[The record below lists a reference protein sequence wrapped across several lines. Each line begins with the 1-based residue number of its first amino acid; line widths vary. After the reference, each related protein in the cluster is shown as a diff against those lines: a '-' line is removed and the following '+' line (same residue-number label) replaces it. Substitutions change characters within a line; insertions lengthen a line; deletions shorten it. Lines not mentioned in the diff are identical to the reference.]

1 MKPKSGITREELIK
15 WGGAEVFNQALAI
28 VNSGDVI
35 EAEYDDDK
43 LEIRGKIEQPSGWA
57 MSVTL
62 KLERN
67 GMVRS
72 LCPCRTNQQYHQ
84 ICQHVVALGIAIMA
98 MEMDDEEE
106 AHDDVKNDEFGDSDQ
121 SSLNTKNFIEV
132 PMKPRMAAFVSG
144 SRASLSIEID
154 ARYGEIEIPA
164 CSIQAPH
171 TVWIEDSD
179 DPLVRKTR
187 SMSAEKAAVK
197 EVEKWGFEP
206 GYREGDLKFYI
217 TDQHKVLNFL
227 GAGLPALRRLGWVID
242 LSERLMDVTDKMPS
256 VVPVVTIK
264 DAPNGAFDVQ
274 YQFDAMGH
282 DISPVEIQA
291 AINRNDGF
299 IMKDGN
305 VVLVDTAAISTMHD
319 VFRDCATTQGGAP
332 AGWFRV
338 AAVHAPYVKASLE
351 QLDCELEDEEAFE
364 WRERAVALGRERGD
378 AKFEPISLGSLDKI
392 LRPYQKQGV
401 YWMRFLENSG
411 LSGLL
416 ADEMGL
422 GKTLQTLTWLSL
434 PRSEGQGTRVK
445 GQGPRVKGLG
455 ARVEGQ
461 GARDKGQGARVEGR
475 GLRVEGLGARGV
487 LNPSPLA
494 LGPSPSLIVCP
505 TSLVRNWEAE
515 AKKFIPSMK
524 VLVVSGPDRAQV
536 FNQMEKYHL
545 VITSYALLQRDF
557 EDAYMGRDFDVVV
570 LDEAQHIKNRQTKN
584 ARAVKMLHS
593 NRRLVLTGTPVENSV
608 ADVWSIFDFL
618 MPGYLGDYE
627 TFKLSYEMPVQDGG
641 SAGEEALSRLK
652 RKLHPF
658 ILRRLKKTV
667 AKDLPDKIIKVSY
680 CPISDEAQSEYLAL
694 LQKTRSEV
702 GDMVRERGFN
712 ASKFEI
718 LARLMKLR
726 QIASKGKVD
735 AFLEQLEDAIA
746 GGHRILVFSQ
756 FVKMLQLIAALLQ
769 SKGINFCYLDGST
782 KDRLGECNR
791 FNMDR
796 SIPVFLI
803 SLMAGG
809 TGLNLTGADM
819 VIHYDPWW
827 NPAVEDQATDRAHRI
842 GQKKN
847 VYVMKMIASNTIEEK
862 VLELQRRKQ
871 AIISATVSTT
881 DAAVMEKLTA
891 DDIANLL
898 S

>member
-1 MKPKSGITREELIK
+1 MKSGITREELVK
-15 WGGAEVFNQALAI
+15 WGGPEVFNQALGI
-28 VNSGDVI
+28 VNSGGVV
-35 EAEYDDDK
+35 EAEYDDDT
-43 LEIRGKIEQPSGWA
+43 LEIRGKIEQPGGWA
-57 MSVTL
+57 MPLSL
-62 KLERN
+62 KLERE

-72 LCPCRTNQQYHQ
+72 MCPCRTNQVYRQ
-84 ICQHVVALGIAIMA
+84 ICPHVVALGIAVMIMD
-98 MEMDDEEE
+98 MDEEDE
-106 AHDDVKNDEFGDSDQ
+106 TAAPGGAQDGDDGNASAHQDETF
-121 SSLNTKNFIEV
+121 FEV

-154 ARYGEIEIPA
+154 ARYGDIEIPA
-164 CSIQAPH
+164 CSVQAPR
-171 TVWIEDSD
+171 TVWLEDPD
-179 DPLVRKTR
+179 DPYVRRTR
-187 SMSAEKAAVK
+187 SMKAEKEAVK
-197 EVEKWGFEP
+197 EVEKWGFAP
-206 GYREGDLKFYI
+206 GYREGDMRFYI

-227 GAGLPALRRLGWVID
+227 GAGLPALRRQGWLID
-242 LSERLMDVTDKMPS
+242 LSERLMKTADAMPS
-256 VVPVVTIK
+256 VVPVVTIR
-264 DAPNGAFDVQ
+264 DAPGGAFDVS

-282 DISPVEIQA
+282 DVSPVEIQT

-299 IMKDGN
+299 IIKDGN
-305 VVLVDTAAISTMHD
+305 VVLVDTPAISAMHN
-319 VFRDCATTQGGAP
+319 VFADCARAQGGAP

-338 AAVHAPYVKASLE
+338 AGVHAPYVKSSLE
-351 QLDCELEDEEAFE
+351 QLDCELEDDGAFE
-364 WRERAVALGRERGD
+364 WRERAATLGREKGD
-378 AKFEPISLGSLDKI
+378 AKFEPVALGALDKI

-401 YWMRFLENSG
+401 YWMRFLESSG

-434 PRSEGQGTRVK
+434 PRTEKR
-445 GQGPRVKGLG
+445 
-455 ARVEGQ
+455 AC
-461 GARDKGQGARVEGR
+461 
-475 GLRVEGLGARGV
+475 
-487 LNPSPLA
+487 A
-494 LGPSPSLIVCP
+494 LPSLIVCP

-515 AKKFIPSMK
+515 AKKFIPSLK
-524 VLVVSGPDRAQV
+524 VLVISGPERARD
-536 FNQMEKYHL
+536 FPRMDSSDL

-557 EDAYMGRDFDVVV
+557 EAAYMMRDFAAVV

-584 ARAVKMLHS
+584 ARAVKLLHS
-593 NRRLVLTGTPVENSV
+593 SRRLVLTGTPVENSV

-627 TFKLSYEMPVQDGG
+627 SFKLAYEMPVIDGG
-641 SAGEEALSRLK
+641 AEAEAALSRLQ

-658 ILRRLKKTV
+658 ILRRLKKSV
-667 AKDLPDKIIKVSY
+667 AKDLPDKIIKISY
-680 CPISDEAQSEYLAL
+680 CPLSEEAQREYLAL
-694 LQKTRSEV
+694 LHKTRSEV
-702 GDMVRERGFN
+702 GSMVRERGLS

-718 LARLMKLR
+718 LSRLMKLR
-726 QIASKGKVD
+726 QIASQGKAD
-735 AFLEQLEDAIA
+735 AFIEQLEDAIA

-769 SKGINFCYLDGST
+769 ERGIRFCYLDGST

-791 FNMDR
+791 FNTDR
-796 SIPVFLI
+796 LIPVFLI

-847 VYVMKMIASNTIEEK
+847 VYVVKMIASHTIEEK

-871 AIISATVSTT
+871 AVISATVSTT

-891 DDIANLL
+891 ADIENLL
-898 S
+898 SD

>member
-15 WGGAEVFNQALAI
+15 WGGVEVFNQALAL

-35 EAEYDDDK
+35 EAEYDDDT
-43 LEIRGKIEQPSGWA
+43 LEIRGKIEQPGGWG
-57 MSVTL
+57 MPVTL
-62 KLERN
+62 KLERE

-72 LCPCRTNQQYHQ
+72 LCPCRTNQVYRQ
-84 ICQHVVALGIAIMA
+84 ICPHVVALGIAVMA
-98 MEMDDEEE
+98 MEMDDSESE
-106 AHDDVKNDEFGDSDQ
+106 ASAGDAHPSHSDTGDDALRGQGRENGNY
-121 SSLNTKNFIEV
+121 LEV

-164 CSIQAPH
+164 CSVQSPH
-171 TVWIEDSD
+171 TVWLDDPD
-179 DPLVRKTR
+179 DPLVRRTR
-187 SMSAEKAAVK
+187 SLAAEKAAVN
-197 EVEKWGFEP
+197 EVKKWGFEP
-206 GYREGDLKFYI
+206 GYREGDLRFYV

-227 GAGLPALRRLGWVID
+227 GAGLPALRRQGWVID
-242 LSERLMDVTDKMPS
+242 LSDRLMKVTDAMPS

-264 DAPNGAFDVQ
+264 DAPNGAFDVS
-274 YQFDAMGH
+274 YQFDAMGR

-299 IMKDGN
+299 IMKDGQ
-305 VVLVDTAAISTMHD
+305 VVLVDAAAISAMHG

-351 QLDCELEDEEAFE
+351 QLDCELEDGEASK
-364 WRERAVALGRERGD
+364 WRERAASLGRERGD
-378 AKFEPISLGSLDKI
+378 AKFEPVSLGALDKV

-434 PRSEGQGTRVK
+434 PRQGDSTRQSPGVT
-445 GQGPRVKGLG
+445 PRTPRL
-455 ARVEGQ
+455 
-461 GARDKGQGARVEGR
+461 
-475 GLRVEGLGARGV
+475 
-487 LNPSPLA
+487 
-494 LGPSPSLIVCP
+494 PSLIVCP

-515 AKKFIPSMK
+515 ARKFIPSLK

-536 FNQMEKYHL
+536 FGRMGEYDL

-557 EDAYMGRDFDVVV
+557 EDAYMARDFEVVV

-593 NRRLVLTGTPVENSV
+593 VRRLVLTGTPVENSV

-627 TFKLSYEMPVQDGG
+627 TFRLSYEMPVQDGG
-641 SAGEEALSRLK
+641 AAGDEALARLK

-658 ILRRLKKTV
+658 ILRRLKKSV
-667 AKDLPDKIIKVSY
+667 AKDLPDKIVKVSY
-680 CPISDEAQSEYLAL
+680 CPISDDAQREYLEL
-694 LQKTRSEV
+694 LMKTRSEV
-702 GDMVRERGFN
+702 GSMVKERGFN
-712 ASKFEI
+712 ASRFEI

-735 AFLEQLEDAIA
+735 AFMEQLEDAMA

-769 SKGINFCYLDGST
+769 AKGVSFCYLDGST

-791 FNMDR
+791 FNLDR
-796 SIPVFLI
+796 TIPVFLI

-842 GQKKN
+842 GQTKN
-847 VYVMKMIASNTIEEK
+847 VYVVKMIASNTIEEK

-871 AIISATVSTT
+871 AVISATVSTT
-881 DAAVMEKLTA
+881 DTAVMERLTA
-891 DDIANLL
+891 EDIASLL
-898 S
+898 A